1 MAENNKEN
9 RHRYFPM
16 FLDSEGCRVLVIG
29 GGNVAQ
35 RRIRTLARFEFEIT
49 VIAEE
54 VTEEIRNLGEEG
66 RIRYVRGKCAVV
78 AEPLQKPEK
87 SGSAE
92 HLRIDAWPADVIL
105 ACTDDRELNRQI
117 GTFCRQ
123 RNIPV
128 NVCDAREE
136 STFWFPAVALNEELT
151 MGLVGTGE
159 DHTVVSK
166 AAAALRQVIEE
177 RSYE

>member
-1 MAENNKEN
+1 
-9 RHRYFPM
+9 M

-66 RIRYVRGKCAVV
+66 RIRYVRGKCFVKE
-78 AEPLQKPEK
+78 EPLQKPDALGSAET

-123 RNIPV
+123 RDIPV